1 MYTRLFII
9 DSILKYTMDDNC
21 TVYKT
26 MDYISKKWTLLIL
39 LEIYK
44 GKLSKKRY
52 SEIKNK
58 IPDITPK
65 ILSLRLK
72 ELENEGLIT
81 KHIDATSF
89 PVKSEYALT
98 KVGLDF
104 IGIIKDIKSWA
115 LRWKIHNKLCE
126 QLDCKDCD
134 L

>member
-1 MYTRLFII
+1 MN
-9 DSILKYTMDDNC
+9 DNC

-26 MDYISKKWTLLIL
+26 MDYISKKWTLIIL

-44 GKLSKKRY
+44 GNFSKKRY
-52 SEIKNK
+52 SEIKRK
-58 IPDITPK
+58 MPDITPK
-65 ILSLRLK
+65 VLSLRLK
-72 ELENEGLIT
+72 ELEKEGLIT

-98 KVGLDF
+98 KGGLDF

-115 LRWKIHNKLCE
+115 LRWKINNKICG

>member
-1 MYTRLFII
+1 
-9 DSILKYTMDDNC
+9 MDDNC

-44 GKLSKKRY
+44 GKESKKRY
-52 SEIKNK
+52 SNIKNK
-58 IPDITPK
+58 LPEITPK
-65 ILSLRLK
+65 ILSARLK
-72 ELENEGLIT
+72 ELEKEGFIT
-81 KHIDATSF
+81 KNIDTRRF
-89 PVKSEYALT
+89 PVKTEYALT

-115 LRWKIHNKLCE
+115 LRWKIHNKICE
-126 QLDCKDCD
+126 RLDCKDCN

>member
-1 MYTRLFII
+1 
-9 DSILKYTMDDNC
+9 MDDNC

-26 MDYISKKWTLLIL
+26 MDYISKKWTLPIL

-44 GKLSKKRY
+44 GIESKKRY
-52 SEIKNK
+52 SDIKNK

-65 ILSLRLK
+65 VLSGRLK
-72 ELENEGLIT
+72 ELEKEGLIT
-81 KHIDATSF
+81 KHVDASSF
-89 PVKSEYALT
+89 PVKSEYTLT

-115 LRWKIHNKLCE
+115 LRWKIHNEICK